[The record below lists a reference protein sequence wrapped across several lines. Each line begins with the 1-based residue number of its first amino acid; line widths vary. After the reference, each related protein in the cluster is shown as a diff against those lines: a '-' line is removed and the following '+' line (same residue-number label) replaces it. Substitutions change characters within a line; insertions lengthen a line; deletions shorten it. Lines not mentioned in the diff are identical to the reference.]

1 MTTILLVEDNI
12 SFRQSLKKNLED
24 HFPRIIV
31 EEAGEGQEALP
42 KIQSDHPEL
51 IFLDIKLPGES
62 GLELAR
68 KIKST
73 HAEIVVA
80 MLTSYDLPEYR
91 EAAHQSGANYFFA
104 KGTSPWE
111 EILTLVRDID
121 SLHKTV

>member
-31 EEAGEGQEALP
+31 EEAGEAQEALP
-42 KIQSDHPEL
+42 KIQCDHPEL

-91 EAAHQSGANYFFA
+91 EAAYKSGANYFFA

-121 SLHKTV
+121 SRQKTV

>member
-24 HFPRIIV
+24 HFPQIIV
-31 EEAGEGQEALP
+31 EEAGEGREALP
-42 KIQSDHPEL
+42 KVQSGHPEL

-68 KIKST
+68 QIKST
-73 HAEIVVA
+73 HAEIVIA

-91 EAAHQSGANYFFA
+91 EAAYQSGANYFFT
-104 KGTSPWE
+104 KGTTPWE
-111 EILTLVRDID
+111 EILSLVRDID
-121 SLHKTV
+121 SQYKTA